1 MYKSLLSLVNLSVIA
16 VCLTGCNIL
25 PIHPSVNSGT
35 AQAVTALTAV
45 VNTSNKA
52 VQDQLTQLTNSLTAL
67 STARLNT
74 DQFISDRLA
83 ESLYF
88 NLNNP
93 QPNAVTLQITNNLT
107 AAASALGVP
116 PSAAVK
122 DQEIAD
128 LKLAL
133 SSSASDA
140 KVLAARNQ
148 DLANQAAALKGQ
160 TDLLTKQVTD
170 KETALSTAAQILDVK
185 TNALS
190 QANDQVQIQ
199 AKETAVAQAQA
210 QKEAAEKLRL
220 ETARWFLFAGGI
232 LFALGIVG
240 LVIHIPDSWLA
251 SVAGAS
257 LIVVGWGITY
267 VEDLL
272 QQAWFRYLLDGVVVF
287 GILSGAWFVFRALGH
302 KKAVTTTEAGFEALV
317 GAVQSAAAKNPAI
330 ETQLQPI
337 LQEWLVTDK
346 GVPDQNVINQIN
358 QMAVKLNLIN
368 PGQSSVAATASTIVA
383 SPVAT
388 VPATPAAAT
397 VSTAPASTK

>member
-1 MYKSLLSLVNLSVIA
+1 MPGA
-16 VCLTGCNIL
+16 
-25 PIHPSVNSGT
+25 
-35 AQAVTALTAV
+35 
-45 VNTSNKA
+45 
-52 VQDQLTQLTNSLTAL
+52 
-67 STARLNT
+67 
-74 DQFISDRLA
+74 
-83 ESLYF
+83 
-88 NLNNP
+88 
-93 QPNAVTLQITNNLT
+93 
-107 AAASALGVP
+107 
-116 PSAAVK
+116 
-122 DQEIAD
+122 
-128 LKLAL
+128 
-133 SSSASDA
+133 
-140 KVLAARNQ
+140 
-148 DLANQAAALKGQ
+148 
-160 TDLLTKQVTD
+160 
-170 KETALSTAAQILDVK
+170 ALSTAAQILDVK

-287 GILSGAWFVFRALGH
+287 GILSGAWFVFRAFGH
-302 KKAVTTTEAGFEALV
+302 KKAATTTEAGFEALV